1 VESPLRAYIDIE
13 TTGLDRYRDE
23 VTVVGVCLERGDECE
38 VVQLYDETL
47 SRKSV
52 LAAVR
57 QAEILYSYNGA
68 RFDLPFIEQRLGV
81 DLTRHFD
88 HCDLMRH
95 CWNRNIW
102 GGLKAVERK
111 LGISR
116 KTKGVNG
123 YMAVQLWWDYKE
135 NGNERALKKL
145 LKYNAEDVTNLAAI
159 RRALR
164 VQ

>member
-1 VESPLRAYIDIE
+1 
-13 TTGLDRYRDE
+13 
-23 VTVVGVCLERGDECE
+23 
-38 VVQLYDETL
+38 
-47 SRKSV
+47 
-52 LAAVR
+52 VR

-88 HCDLMRH
+88 HCDLMHH
-95 CWNRNIW
+95 CWNRKIW

-123 YMAVQLWWDYKE
+123 YMAVQLWWDYKN
-135 NGNERALKKL
+135 NGNNRALRKL
-145 LKYNAEDVTNLAAI
+145 LKYNAEDVANLAHI
-159 RRALR
+159 RRKLE
-164 VQ
+164 VM